1 MRNREV
7 KNDDL
12 EFSLLRFIEKH
23 QKEKSLDTIN
33 MFNSFKDNIFLLS
46 ELEDSKNEEYC
57 IGLINQIVKINQR
70 LVQKIANKYIGQSGT
85 LNYEDLVNEGNL
97 GLLKAIEKFDVSKEI
112 QFSTYAT
119 WWIRQAITR
128 AIANKSLNV
137 RVPVQRFE
145 KIRKMRKLESK
156 MVTNSD
162 YNFEAMLNELD
173 ISKEQYNELKL
184 YEVQFFNMNS
194 VNAPMSEN
202 DDSELLAFISAN
214 SNENFLF
221 TESEKGFDVEL
232 SINQI
237 FLREDLEKIL
247 SSLTDREYSVL
258 SLRFGLGDG
267 HERTLEEIG
276 CIFGLTRERI
286 RQIEA
291 KALNKLR
298 TPNNIKLIYDYY
310 IEQ

>member
-1 MRNREV
+1 MKNREV

-12 EFSLLRFIEKH
+12 EFNLLSFVEKH
-23 QKEKSLDTIN
+23 QKEKPLDTIN

-57 IGLINQIVKINQR
+57 IGLINQIVKNNQR

-85 LNYEDLVNEGNL
+85 LNYEDLINEGNI

-145 KIRKMRKLESK
+145 KIRKMRKLEFK

-214 SNENFLF
+214 LNDNFLF
-221 TESEKGFDVEL
+221 TESEKDFDVEL

-247 SSLTDREYSVL
+247 SSLTDREYNVL
-258 SLRFGLGDG
+258 SLRFGLEDG